1 MVILVQEFY
10 SKGDQNDPKVGN
22 TRCLSGTR
30 RNPLK
35 LELELRN
42 KMKDEVTECKEGCE
56 DQADLVDVAMLTL
69 KGN

>member
-10 SKGDQNDPKVGN
+10 SKGDQNDPKAGN

-35 LELELRN
+35 LELGLRN
-42 KMKDEVTECKEGCE
+42 KMKDEVTECKEGYE
-56 DQADLVDVAMLTL
+56 DQGDLVDVAMLTL